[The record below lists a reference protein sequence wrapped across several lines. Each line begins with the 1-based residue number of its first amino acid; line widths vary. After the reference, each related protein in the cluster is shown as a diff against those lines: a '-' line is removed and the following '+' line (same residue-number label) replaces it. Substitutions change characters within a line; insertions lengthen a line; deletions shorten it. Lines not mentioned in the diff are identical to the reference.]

1 MKWKKKHI
9 LYILFA
15 YLLFQFVWW
24 EILLVKLHHQN
35 FEKEKQLA
43 ALRITDYLEFQKLEK
58 KISDQQRKK
67 IIMIVGEGTVFLILI
82 VYGFYRLLKS
92 YEKDIAISQRQT
104 HFLLSLPHEIKTP
117 LSVIQLNLQ
126 TLLHHTQLLE
136 DKKTQIIQSALE
148 ELKRLQQLID
158 HLLLS
163 NKISKDKYHL
173 HLQEINLSEYIKNVV
188 EKYPSQKHIEY
199 DLEENVIIKADEY
212 LLNVL
217 LQNLLSNA
225 VKFSEKYIY
234 IHLYKKN
241 NSVYLDFVND
251 GDLIDEK
258 EKEHLFELFYRRKSD
273 EQRGIKGTGLGLYI
287 VKQIVDWHHFNISV
301 FTKDNYNV
309 FQVVF

>member
-1 MKWKKKHI
+1 MRWKKKHI

-35 FEKEKQLA
+35 FEKEKQLN
-43 ALRITDYLEFQKLEK
+43 ALRITDYNEFQKLEK
-58 KISDQQRKK
+58 KISEEQRKK

-82 VYGFYRLLKS
+82 VYGFYKLLKS
-92 YEKDIAISQRQT
+92 YEKEIAISQRQT
-104 HFLLSLPHEIKTP
+104 NFLLSLPHEIKTP

-126 TLLHHTQLLE
+126 TLLHHSQLSE
-136 DKKTQIIQSALE
+136 NKRTQITQSALD
-148 ELKRLQQLID
+148 ELKRLQQLIE

-173 HLQEINLSEYIKNVV
+173 HLQEINLSAFIKDII
-188 EKYPSQKHIEY
+188 EKFLSQKHIEY
-199 DLEENVIIKADEY
+199 DIEENLIVRADEY
-212 LLNVL
+212 LLNIL

-241 NSVYLDFVND
+241 DSVILEFVND
-251 GDLIDEK
+251 GVLIDDK

-273 EQRGIKGTGLGLYI
+273 EEKGIKGTGLGLYI
-287 VKQIVDWHHFNISV
+287 VKQIVEWHHFKISV